1 MPESPVEDFIAL
13 VEQALAQRALVKLVL
28 GKPRAAAGDRLR
40 VAVRP
45 VLLKG
50 AARLSFVHTHP
61 TRDLTKNLHF
71 AEGVQ
76 ALRELLPA
84 AFGRAHLFTTS
95 GETQLLIS
103 KKGRATLVRGA
114 SQPLDATAR
123 RGVAEVPGAATASTV
138 LDAASAPLVSLAA
151 SVTPPTLAE
160 PAIPTA
166 AAVGVSMTSPPSAA
180 PAGSTA
186 HVATFT
192 AHDRAK
198 RRFVAP
204 DAPFLAAL
212 GVMDA
217 QGRLVPAMA
226 RKWKQIN
233 RFVEVLDRA
242 LADTALKT
250 KARLEVA
257 DFGSGKGYLTFATH
271 EHLSRAL
278 GLPVQVRG
286 VELREDMVALCNA
299 AVQRLGLSG
308 LRFEQGD
315 VRAAAPA
322 PIDIM
327 IALHACDTA
336 TDHAIHLGVQAGAS
350 IIMCSPCCHKELRGQ
365 LLAPHPLRPILKHGI
380 HLGQQAEMLTDA
392 LRALLLEACGY
403 DTQVFEFI
411 SLEHTAKNK
420 MILAVRRPAGR
431 PADELWQQIR
441 DIKGFYGIREQCLEK
456 LLLTGCEHVAPSG
469 PP

>member
-1 MPESPVEDFIAL
+1 MPAFPVETFIAL
-13 VEQALAQRALVKLVL
+13 IEQALAQRAFVKLVL
-28 GKPRAAAGDRLR
+28 GKPRLGAGDRVR
-40 VAVRP
+40 VSIRP
-45 VLLKG
+45 VQLKG
-50 AARLSFVHTHP
+50 EARLCFVHTHP
-61 TRDLTKNLHF
+61 TRDVTKNLRF

-76 ALRELLPA
+76 ALREWLPA
-84 AFGRAHLFTTS
+84 AFGHAHLFTTT
-95 GETQLLIS
+95 GETQLLVS
-103 KKGRATLVRGA
+103 KKGRETLVRGA
-114 SQPLDATAR
+114 GRPADATALDATSA
-123 RGVAEVPGAATASTV
+123 PP
-138 LDAASAPLVSLAA
+138 AASA
-151 SVTPPTLAE
+151 
-160 PAIPTA
+160 
-166 AAVGVSMTSPPSAA
+166 
-180 PAGSTA
+180 
-186 HVATFT
+186 

-198 RRFVAP
+198 HRFVAP
-204 DAPFLAAL
+204 DAPFLTAL

-242 LADTALKT
+242 LTDTALKC
-250 KARLEVA
+250 KARIDVA
-257 DFGSGKGYLTFATH
+257 DFGSGKGYLTFAAH

-315 VRAAAPA
+315 VREAAPQ

-350 IIMCSPCCHKELRGQ
+350 IIMCSPCCHKELRPQ
-365 LLAPHPLRPILKHGI
+365 LLAPHPLRPVLKHGV

-403 DTQVFEFI
+403 EAQVFEFI

-441 DIKGFYGIREQCLEK
+441 YIKGFYGIREQCLEK
-456 LLLTGCEHVAPSG
+456 LLLTGREHVVPSG

>member
-1 MPESPVEDFIAL
+1 MPAFPVETFIAL
-13 VEQALAQRALVKLVL
+13 IEQALAQRAFVKLVL
-28 GKPRAAAGDRLR
+28 GKPRLGAGDRVR
-40 VAVRP
+40 VSIRP
-45 VLLKG
+45 VQLKG
-50 AARLSFVHTHP
+50 EARLCFVHTHP
-61 TRDLTKNLHF
+61 TRDVTKNLRF

-76 ALRELLPA
+76 ALRKWLPA
-84 AFGRAHLFTTS
+84 AFGHAHLFTTA
-95 GETQLLIS
+95 GETQLLVS
-103 KKGRATLVRGA
+103 KKGRETLVRGTGGPA
-114 SQPLDATAR
+114 DVT
-123 RGVAEVPGAATASTV
+123 VSTPA
-138 LDAASAPLVSLAA
+138 AASA
-151 SVTPPTLAE
+151 T
-160 PAIPTA
+160 
-166 AAVGVSMTSPPSAA
+166 
-180 PAGSTA
+180 
-186 HVATFT
+186 
-192 AHDRAK
+192 HDRAK
-198 RRFVAP
+198 HRFVAP

-242 LADTALKT
+242 LADAALKR
-250 KARLEVA
+250 KARIDVA
-257 DFGSGKGYLTFATH
+257 DFGSGKGYLTFAAH

-308 LRFEQGD
+308 LRFEEGD
-315 VRAAAPA
+315 VREAAPQ

-350 IIMCSPCCHKELRGQ
+350 IIMCSPCCHKELRPQ
-365 LLAPHPLRPILKHGI
+365 LLAPHPLRPVLKHGV

-403 DTQVFEFI
+403 EAQVFEFI

-431 PADELWQQIR
+431 PAVELWQQIR
-441 DIKGFYGIREQCLEK
+441 DLKGFYGIREQCLEK
-456 LLLTGCEHVAPSG
+456 LLLTGREHVAPSG

>member
-1 MPESPVEDFIAL
+1 MPESPVEAFIAL

-45 VLLKG
+45 VRLKG
-50 AARLSFVHTHP
+50 EARLSFVHTHP

-84 AFGRAHLFTTS
+84 AFGHAHLFTTT

-103 KKGRATLVRGA
+103 KKGRETLVRGA
-114 SQPLDATAR
+114 GQPANA
-123 RGVAEVPGAATASTV
+123 TV
-138 LDAASAPLVSLAA
+138 LDSASAPPEA
-151 SVTPPTLAE
+151 S
-160 PAIPTA
+160 
-166 AAVGVSMTSPPSAA
+166 
-180 PAGSTA
+180 
-186 HVATFT
+186 AT
-192 AHDRAK
+192 HDRAK

-242 LADTALKT
+242 LADTALKS

-420 MILAVRRPAGR
+420 MILAVRRATDR
-431 PADELWQQIR
+431 PADALWQQIR
-441 DIKGFYGIREQCLEK
+441 DVKDFYGIREQCLEQ
-456 LLLTGCEHVAPSG
+456 LLLAGRDQSGRDSAVGTSRTAPSITS
-469 PP
+469 PRDA